1 MQITLPE
8 PIFQKAERIAA
19 ERGFP
24 SVGAYVSE
32 LVESDESLVSPFRNG
47 DAEVEAA
54 LLAGL
59 ASSPSSPLERS
70 DWDELRRR
78 VVELHAKKTNVS

>member
-8 PIFQKAERIAA
+8 PIFQKAERIAT
-19 ERGFP
+19 ERGFA
-24 SVGAYVSE
+24 SVGAYISE
-32 LVESDESLVSPFRNG
+32 LVESDESLVSPLRKR
-47 DAEVEAA
+47 DTAVDAA

-59 ASSPSSPLERS
+59 ASSPASSLKRA

-78 VVELHAKKTNVS
+78 VLEVHSEHSHTS